1 LNSDVFGL
9 KLIKKILLVSS
20 FGKVSYRLWKEH
32 KMRDS
37 IAVIGAGVIGG
48 AIVKSMLKSGYE
60 GKITAADMQPEKLGE
75 LEKLGVTVTSDNKR
89 AAREAEI
96 VFLSVKPNI
105 IEAALKEIG
114 KEVEGK
120 LVVSS
125 AAAVTVGFCKRLVPK
140 ARFVRMMPNLA
151 ILVQESFTAYCCDQ
165 DVTAEDQEKL
175 KKILGVMGVHREV
188 EERHMDAITAVSG
201 SGPGYLSVI
210 LEAITYAGLKVGL
223 PRDLASVSA
232 AQALLGTAKLALET
246 GQTASQI
253 RNMVT
258 TPGGTTIEAIY
269 ELEGSQVRQALV
281 RAVEAATRKSET
293 IRKQWE

>member
-1 LNSDVFGL
+1 
-9 KLIKKILLVSS
+9 
-20 FGKVSYRLWKEH
+20 
-32 KMRDS
+32 MRYS
-37 IAVIGAGVIGG
+37 VAVIGAGVIGG
-48 AIVKSMLKSGYE
+48 AIAKSLLKSGYD
-60 GKITAADMQPEKLGE
+60 GKIVAADMQPEKLGE
-75 LEKLGVTVTSDNKR
+75 LEKLGVAVTSDNRK

-96 VFLSVKPNI
+96 AFLSVKPNI
-105 IEAALKEIG
+105 VETVLKEIS

-120 LVVSS
+120 LVISS

-140 ARFVRMMPNLA
+140 ARFVRIMPNLA
-151 ILVQESFTAYCCDQ
+151 ILVQASFTAYCCDQ
-165 DVTAEDQEKL
+165 DVTAEDREKVKEL
-175 KKILGVMGVHREV
+175 LGVMGVCVEV
-188 EERHMDAITAVSG
+188 EERYMDALTAVSG

-253 RNMVT
+253 RDMVA

-293 IRKQWE
+293 MRKQWE